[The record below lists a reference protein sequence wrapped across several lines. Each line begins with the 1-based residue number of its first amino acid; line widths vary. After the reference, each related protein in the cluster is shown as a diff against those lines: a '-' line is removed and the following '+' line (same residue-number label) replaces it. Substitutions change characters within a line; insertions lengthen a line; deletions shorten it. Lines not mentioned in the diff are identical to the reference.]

1 MTTSPIVPAGPAD
14 LTATTEAPTPVRA
27 RRDWAGRALSVAL
40 VTAVA
45 LASGWLL
52 APADAERLPGAD
64 ALGQPAATTI
74 KADRDYD
81 IEDPEATARRRAEA
95 AASAEPV
102 YDFDQGA
109 ADEAGARMH
118 AAFQLMRDEEQAY
131 RVLAG
136 RGRASLDEPKALP
149 DGAKEALVP
158 AELRRR
164 YAAQR
169 DAFATRL
176 QVLIRDDDFA
186 ALAEVRFSEALEREL
201 AFLVCGH
208 VIGEFQPPQGAEHP
222 MRGLAGRLVED
233 VKLLATNR
241 AQGLVMRTFSSGEL
255 VGERVLAGEAPLQD
269 LAEAR
274 EEMARLGAA
283 RLAGEK
289 PAVRTAVIRLAG
301 AMLHPTLVYD
311 QSETVRRRDDAA
323 ARVKPVVVA
332 VKRGERIIADGERI
346 ERRHLLLFEG
356 MRAQRNGEDVTHVRL
371 GGGALVALLVSVL
384 WIFGRRNVPRFRP
397 ARRDALL
404 LTSLLV
410 ATLALSSLGLTV
422 ADALHERFPVGA
434 PASALRYLVPVAA
447 GAMIVRQVLS
457 AEAAL
462 LFALAAGLAGGL
474 LAGQS
479 IGYAVFATLT
489 SMAAAGF
496 AQGSRDRAG
505 FFRTGLL
512 VGLAGAAAVAALGLF
527 GGRPPGELL
536 ATALTAFL
544 GGAIALPV
552 AVVGFL
558 PVVEGVFGYVTDVK
572 LLELANLNHPALKE
586 LIVQAPGT
594 YHHSILMGAMVEAGA
609 QAIGANPLLARV
621 CAYYHDLG
629 KTRNPLYF
637 AENQRGDNKHDALAP
652 SMSALI
658 VKRHVTDGLELARRW
673 RLPQP
678 VRDAIAEHHGSR
690 HAGYFWAKAQRAA
703 QDGAAR
709 GGLDESLF
717 RYPGPRPRTREAA
730 LVMIA
735 DACEA
740 SARALEAP
748 GAEALR
754 TLVGKRINEIFA
766 EGQLDECE
774 LTLRD
779 LNAIAGAMVRALE
792 AIYHTRPEYP
802 RAPAPPDAPAVQLVT
817 KG

>member
-1 MTTSPIVPAGPAD
+1 MTTSRSVSEPAD
-14 LTATTEAPTPVRA
+14 LTATAEAPAPAAA
-27 RRDWAGRALSVAL
+27 RRDWVGRALAVLLVCGVA
-40 VTAVA
+40 V
-45 LASGWLL
+45 ASGWLL
-52 APADAERLPGAD
+52 APAEAERLPGPD
-64 ALGQPAATTI
+64 ALGQPAPSTI

-81 IEDPEATARRRAEA
+81 IEDGEATARRRAEA
-95 AASAEPV
+95 AARAQPV

-109 ADEAGARMH
+109 ADEAAARIH
-118 AAFQLMRDEEQAY
+118 AAFQLMRDEEQAT
-131 RVLAG
+131 RAALGAG
-136 RGRASLDEPKALP
+136 P
-149 DGAKEALVP
+149 EAVIQ
-158 AELRRR
+158 AELRKR

-169 DAFATRL
+169 DAFAARL
-176 QVLIRDDDFA
+176 QVLVRDDDFA
-186 ALAEVRFSEALEREL
+186 ALAEARFGEALEREL
-201 AFLVCGH
+201 TLLVCGRTA
-208 VIGEFQPPQGAEHP
+208 GEVRIPEGAGGEASA
-222 MRGLAGRLVED
+222 RGLSARLVED
-233 VKLLATNR
+233 LKLLGADR
-241 AQGLVMRTFSSGEL
+241 EQGLVLRTFASGEL
-255 VGERVLAGEAPLQD
+255 VGERVLVGEFRVQD

-274 EEMARLGAA
+274 DEVARLAEARLGQE
-283 RLAGEK
+283 R
-289 PAVRTAVIRLAG
+289 PAVRAAAVRLAS
-301 AMLHPTLVYD
+301 AMLRPTLVYD
-311 QSETVRRRDDAA
+311 QSETVRRREDAA

-346 ERRHLLLFEG
+346 DSRHLLLFEG
-356 MRAQRNGEDVTHVRL
+356 MRAQRRGEDVTHVRL
-371 GGGALVALLVSVL
+371 GGGALVALLVAVL
-384 WIFGRRNVPRFRP
+384 WIFARRNVPRFRP

-404 LTSLLV
+404 LTALLV
-410 ATLALSSLGLTV
+410 ATLALASIGLTV
-422 ADALHERFPVGA
+422 ADALHERFPGGA
-434 PASALRYLVPVAA
+434 PAAALRFLVPVAA
-447 GAMIVRQVLS
+447 GAMIVRQVLA

-462 LFALAAGLAGGL
+462 LFALAAGLASGL

-496 AQGSRDRAG
+496 TQGSRDRAG

-512 VGLAGAAAVAALGLF
+512 VGLVGAAAVSALGLF
-527 GGRPPGELL
+527 AGRPAGELL
-536 ATALTAFL
+536 ASAATAFV
-544 GGAIALPV
+544 GGAVALPV
-552 AVVGFL
+552 AAVGFL

-621 CAYYHDLG
+621 SAYYHDLG

-673 RLPQP
+673 RLPRP
-678 VRDAIAEHHGSR
+678 VRDAIAEHHGTR
-690 HAGYFWAKAQRAA
+690 HVGYFWAKAQRAA
-703 QDGAAR
+703 GE
-709 GGLDESLF
+709 GGGRAGLEEALF
-717 RYPGPRPRTREAA
+717 RYAGPRPRSREAA

-740 SARALEAP
+740 SARALESP
-748 GAEALR
+748 SGEALR
-754 TLVGKRINEIFA
+754 QLVGKRLNEIFA

-802 RAPAPPDAPAVQLVT
+802 RAPAAPSDAPAVQLVT
-817 KG
+817 KA